1 MKKLFISC
9 PMRKRSDEDIRKTF
23 DKLHRIAEAVF
34 DKELEVIPTYFEGNP
49 PENANEALWHLG
61 ESIKKMSE
69 ADYFIGIFDEA
80 REFRGCI
87 IENIA
92 AKNYEIPFYL
102 VNLGNAAPDV
112 IERRKIVERVDAI
125 EICKH

>member
-9 PMRKRSDEDIRKTF
+9 P
-23 DKLHRIAEAVF
+23 RIAEAVF

-49 PENANEALWHLG
+49 PANVNEALWYLG
-61 ESIKKMSE
+61 ESIKKLSE

-87 IENIA
+87 IENIT
-92 AKNYEIPFYL
+92 AKNYGIPFYL

-112 IERRKIVERVDAI
+112 IERRKIDKRVDTL
-125 EICKH
+125 EIY

>member
-9 PMRKRSDEDIRKTF
+9 PMRKRSEEDIRKTF

-49 PENANEALWHLG
+49 PANVNEALWYLG
-61 ESIKKMSE
+61 ESIKKLSE

-92 AKNYEIPFYL
+92 AKNY
-102 VNLGNAAPDV
+102 GM
-112 IERRKIVERVDAI
+112 
-125 EICKH
+125 HSQ

>member
-9 PMRKRSDEDIRKTF
+9 PMRKRSEEDIRKTF

-49 PENANEALWHLG
+49 PANVNEALWYLG
-61 ESIKKMSE
+61 ESIKKLS
-69 ADYFIGIFDEA
+69 EA

-92 AKNYEIPFYL
+92 AKNYGIPFYL

-112 IERRKIVERVDAI
+112 IERRKIDKRVDTL
-125 EICKH
+125 EIY

>member
-9 PMRKRSDEDIRKTF
+9 PMRKRSEEDIRKTF

-34 DKELEVIPTYFEGNP
+34 DKELEGDP
-49 PENANEALWHLG
+49 PANVNEALWYLG
-61 ESIKKMSE
+61 ESVKKLSE

-92 AKNYEIPFYL
+92 AKNYGIPFYL

-112 IERRKIVERVDAI
+112 IERRKIDKRVDTL
-125 EICKH
+125 EIY

>member
-9 PMRKRSDEDIRKTF
+9 PMRKRNEEDIRKTF
-23 DKLHRIAEAVF
+23 DRLHKIAEAIF
-34 DKELEVIPTYFEGNP
+34 DRELEVIPTYFEGDP
-49 PENANEALWHLG
+49 PENANEALWYLG
-61 ESIKKMSE
+61 ESIKKLSE

-92 AKNYEIPFYL
+92 AKSYNIPFYL

-112 IERRKIVERVDAI
+112 IERRRIDKRVDSL
-125 EICKH
+125 EIY